1 MKVPPELLAFL
12 KEDDDFFIT
21 THINPEPDALGS
33 VLALSSALATLGKRS
48 VLYVRDPVPEMYH
61 FMPSHE
67 KFTSNIPLDSLKQ
80 KPIILLD
87 CNTLERAGLK
97 NIRFKSSAVID
108 HHETEKE
115 FGDIR
120 WIVPQAAATGIMIFY
135 LLKEMGIALSGDIAT
150 TLYSA
155 IAIDTGTF
163 RYSNTTAEVLKVGA
177 ELIEAGAEPATIATN
192 LYEIWSEKRFRLFI
206 LALNTLE
213 IIDDIAIICVTK
225 AMFEKTGTGPNDT
238 EMFVSFPRMM
248 KDVKVSVL
256 FRQDETD
263 FWKVSLRSRG
273 SMNVARIATQF
284 KGGGHRN
291 AAGYQIK
298 ADLATAKE
306 KLLKIISQN
315 FPS

>member
-1 MKVPPELLAFL
+1 MKVPPELLTYL
-12 KEDDDFFIT
+12 KQEDDFFIT
-21 THINPEPDALGS
+21 THINPEPDALGL
-33 VLALSSALATLGKRS
+33 VLALSSALESLGKKS

-61 FMPSHE
+61 FIPSHE
-67 KFTSNIPLDSLKQ
+67 KFTSSIFPDDLKR
-80 KPIILLD
+80 KPMILLD

-97 NIRFKSSAVID
+97 DVQFKSSAVID

-120 WIVPQAAATGIMIFY
+120 WIVPQAAATGIMVFY
-135 LLKEMGIALSGDIAT
+135 LLKEMGITLSNELAT

-163 RYSNTTAEVLKVGA
+163 RYSNTTAEVLRVGA
-177 ELIEAGAEPATIATN
+177 ELIEAGAEPASIATN

-213 IIDDIAIICVTK
+213 IRDDVAIIFVTK
-225 AMFEKTGTGPNDT
+225 EMFNQTGTGPIDT

-248 KDVKVSVL
+248 KDVKVSAL
-256 FRQDETD
+256 FRQDDTD

-273 SMNVARIATQF
+273 AMNVARIATQF

>member
-1 MKVPPELLAFL
+1 MKAPPELLTFL
-12 KEDDDFFIT
+12 KKEDDFFIT

-33 VLALSSALATLGKRS
+33 VLALSSALESLGKKS

-61 FMPSHE
+61 FMPSFD
-67 KFTSNIPLDSLKQ
+67 KFTNAIPHDDLKH
-80 KPIILLD
+80 KPMILLD

-97 NIRFKSSAVID
+97 NIQFKSSAVID
-108 HHETEKE
+108 HHETEKD

-135 LLKEMGIALSGDIAT
+135 LLKEMGIALSKQIAT

-163 RYSNTTAEVLKVGA
+163 RYSNTTAEVLRVAA
-177 ELIEAGAEPATIATN
+177 ELIEAGAEPASIATN
-192 LYEIWSEKRFRLFI
+192 LYEIWSLKRFKLFI
-206 LALNTLE
+206 LSLNTLE
-213 IIDDIAIICVTK
+213 IHDDVAIIFVTK
-225 AMFEKTGTGPNDT
+225 EMFDKTRTGPNDT

-248 KDVKVSVL
+248 RDVKISAL
-256 FRQDETD
+256 FRQDGTD

-273 SMNVARIATQF
+273 AMNVARIATQF

-306 KLLKIISQN
+306 KLLKVISQN
-315 FPS
+315 FPA

>member
-1 MKVPPELLAFL
+1 MKVPPELLTFL
-12 KEDDDFFIT
+12 NKEDDFFIT

-33 VLALSSALATLGKRS
+33 VLALSSALASLGKKS

-61 FMPSHE
+61 FIPFYE
-67 KFTSNIPLDSLKQ
+67 KFTNNIPRDGLEQ

-97 NIRFKSSAVID
+97 NIQFKSSAVID

-120 WIVPQAAATGIMIFY
+120 WIVPQAAATGIMIYY
-135 LLKEMGIALSGDIAT
+135 LLKAMETALSKEIAT

-155 IAIDTGTF
+155 IAIDTGIF
-163 RYSNTTAEVLKVGA
+163 RYSNTTSEVLRVGA
-177 ELIEAGAEPATIATN
+177 ELIEAGAEPASIATN

-206 LALNTLE
+206 MALNTLE
-213 IIDDIAIICVTK
+213 ILDDVAIISVTK
-225 AMFEKTGTGPNDT
+225 EMFDKTDTGPNDT

-248 KDVKVSVL
+248 KDVKISAL
-256 FRQDETD
+256 FREDGPD

-273 SMNVARIATQF
+273 AMNVAHIATQF

-291 AAGYQIK
+291 AAGYQIN

-306 KLLKIISQN
+306 KLLKIISQKL
-315 FPS
+315 PS

>member
-213 IIDDIAIICVTK
+213 IIDDIAIICVTRE
-225 AMFEKTGTGPNDT
+225 MFMKTGTGPDDT

>member
-1 MKVPPELLAFL
+1 MKAPPELLTFL
-12 KEDDDFFIT
+12 KKEDDFFIT

-33 VLALSSALATLGKRS
+33 VLALSSALESLGKKS

-61 FMPSHE
+61 FMPSFD
-67 KFTSNIPLDSLKQ
+67 KFTNAITHDDLKH
-80 KPIILLD
+80 KPMILLD

-97 NIRFKSSAVID
+97 NIQFKSSAVID
-108 HHETEKE
+108 HHETEKD

-135 LLKEMGIALSGDIAT
+135 LLKEMGIALSKQIAT

-163 RYSNTTAEVLKVGA
+163 RYSNTTAEVLRVAA
-177 ELIEAGAEPATIATN
+177 ELIEAGAEPASIATN
-192 LYEIWSEKRFRLFI
+192 LYEIWSLKRFKLFI
-206 LALNTLE
+206 LSLNTLE
-213 IIDDIAIICVTK
+213 IHDDVAIIFVTK
-225 AMFEKTGTGPNDT
+225 EMFDNTRTGPNDT

-248 KDVKVSVL
+248 RDVKISAL
-256 FRQDETD
+256 FRQDGTD

-273 SMNVARIATQF
+273 AMNVARIATQF
-284 KGGGHRN
+284 IGGGHRN

-306 KLLKIISQN
+306 KLLKVISQN
-315 FPS
+315 FPA